1 MDRPKPR
8 QVVQM
13 LMDPKP
19 DIMKDKR
26 STRGVARKD
35 VIHHVY
41 VCPRKNLCKVG
52 GDVVFEKD
60 TGFSNPYKHLK
71 VCLCDGDEERLL
83 QLFRHR
89 REEKRRFGQCKDIVL
104 STTRK
109 EQAMY
114 GYLRLI
120 IMKSLPLSYVTDSV
134 VRSFSKFD
142 VKFGVKYTKAVIS
155 KLTMLVERRI
165 ARLMNQTQGSI
176 LHDGWSHNGM
186 HYFGVFASFMR
197 KVPIVRNGVECD
209 VEELCLVLISVSPL
223 SKEVVDGNVSEDEAE
238 RFDAD
243 AHLRHLKEIFAF
255 YDQDVY
261 NWVLCSIADNAPV
274 NKRLASL
281 LGVPHVGCMSHKLNL
296 EVKKMVKNDKDLAT
310 TVESIHETMS
320 NCRRRLT
327 NRAMIRNLTELSPL
341 IPNETR
347 WSGMYQML
355 KRFVRIHDELLKVAD
370 KDGATVTID
379 RSSAFETRAKK
390 FSEMLSQIDT
400 VTLELQKRGV
410 LLSHCRYAV
419 DLLLDAV
426 NDGRTDSLSDLHGC
440 HLGKTYVATDSEIV
454 TDPHF
459 ESGVIKIQ
467 NQNESALSD
476 FEKDACWRLRAPSIS
491 SRGASS
497 STRATIAEK
506 LAKGK
511 RRCLE
516 FESSYRNCSFI
527 IGSVAEVERLWS
539 IAKYILTEN
548 RGAMTPEV
556 FESLIFLKVN
566 SEFWDLTTVS
576 EAIRS
581 IRNDGVPSATVEV
594 NADEN

>member
-327 NRAMIRNLTELSPL
+327 NRAMLRNLTELSPL

-347 WSGMYQML
+347 C
-355 KRFVRIHDELLKVAD
+355 
-370 KDGATVTID
+370 
-379 RSSAFETRAKK
+379 AFETRAKK

-527 IGSVAEVERLWS
+527 IGSVAEV
-539 IAKYILTEN
+539 
-548 RGAMTPEV
+548 
-556 FESLIFLKVN
+556 N